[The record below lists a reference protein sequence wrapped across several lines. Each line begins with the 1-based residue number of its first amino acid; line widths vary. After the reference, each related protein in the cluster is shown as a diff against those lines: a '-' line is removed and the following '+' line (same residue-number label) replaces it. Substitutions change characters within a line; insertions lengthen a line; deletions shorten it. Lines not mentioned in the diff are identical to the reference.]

1 MVKTTKILCSVVRAG
16 AHLLDLD
23 HTINELKMRISDDP
37 DPFLYDILT
46 KLLVIRENQQVVQ
59 VKRAIVNENSVPRGG
74 FRGYGV
80 S

>member
-1 MVKTTKILCSVVRAG
+1 
-16 AHLLDLD
+16 
-23 HTINELKMRISDDP
+23 MRISDDP

-59 VKRAIVNENSVPRGG
+59 VKRAIVNENSVPHSG
-74 FRGYGV
+74 FRGFGV

>member
-1 MVKTTKILCSVVRAG
+1 MNLF
-16 AHLLDLD
+16 DLD
-23 HTINELKMRISDDP
+23 NTINELKMRISDDP

-46 KLLVIRENQQVVQ
+46 KLLVIRGNQQVVQ

-80 S
+80 T

>member
-1 MVKTTKILCSVVRAG
+1 MSVN
-16 AHLLDLD
+16 LLDLD

-46 KLLVIRENQQVVQ
+46 KLLTIRENQQVVQ
-59 VKRAIVNENSVPRGG
+59 VKRAIVNENSVSRGG
-74 FRGYGV
+74 FRGYGI